1 MEEALKPILLFI
13 ENPTR
18 ITFEDEIILIVKT
31 MIKNSQT
38 ISPIQWEMFDQF
50 EKIVQKGNGNMGDL
64 LDCINY
70 FMIYGK

>member
-38 ISPIQWEMFDQF
+38 ISSIQWEMFD
-50 EKIVQKGNGNMGDL
+50 
-64 LDCINY
+64 
-70 FMIYGK
+70 

>member
-1 MEEALKPILLFI
+1 MEEALRPILQFI
-13 ENPTR
+13 ENPAR
-18 ITFEDEIILIVKT
+18 ITFEDEIILLVKT
-31 MIKNSQT
+31 MIKNSHT
-38 ISPIQWEMFDQF
+38 ISPIQWEIFDQF

>member
-38 ISPIQWEMFDQF
+38 ISPIQWEMFD
-50 EKIVQKGNGNMGDL
+50 
-64 LDCINY
+64 
-70 FMIYGK
+70 